1 MIKKYIKDFYP
12 HPESNGYGIES
23 VYRRFE
29 ILRPLHFDSVLDVGS
44 GPCLLHKWLLTNN
57 IPASYEAVDIR
68 EESLNLCNCKTYVDI
83 PKNKKYDLVCMF
95 GTVTFNIGHDIKQN
109 KLVLDQLVND
119 SIKACSKY
127 IVMTVF
133 KDEFVNKSPS
143 IVKKMCI
150 GFSKNEI
157 KNMFNNYTDDIDIQ
171 ERNDLDKDEYFVVVK
186 LPI

>member
-23 VYRRFE
+23 AYRRFE

-57 IPASYEAVDIR
+57 ILASYEAVDIR
-68 EESLNLCNCKTYVDI
+68 EESLNLCNCKTYIDI
-83 PKNKKYDLVCMF
+83 PTNKKYDLVCMF
-95 GTVTFNIGHDIKQN
+95 GTVTFNINHDVEKN
-109 KLVLDQLVND
+109 KLLLHELVAD
-119 SIKACSKY
+119 STKVCSKY

-133 KDEFVNKSPS
+133 NKSPS
-143 IVKKMCI
+143 IVKKMCV